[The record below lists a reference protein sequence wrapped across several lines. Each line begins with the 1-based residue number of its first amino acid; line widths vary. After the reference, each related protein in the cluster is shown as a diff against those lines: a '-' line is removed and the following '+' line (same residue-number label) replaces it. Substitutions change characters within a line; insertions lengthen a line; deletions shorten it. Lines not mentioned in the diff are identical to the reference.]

1 MSEEE
6 SINLEFN
13 SLSLNWGRNILTF
26 SKMWAFTEVDHKM
39 GDFQVSPKASILR
52 LKSDLKSNALGVFD
66 KIL

>member
-1 MSEEE
+1 LSEEE

-39 GDFQVSPKASILR
+39 GDFQVSPEASILR
-52 LKSDLKSNALGVFD
+52 SK
-66 KIL
+66 